1 MEKDYCIQQDT
12 SSFQD
17 RYNQFEITEQASP
30 TAADGEVLLKEG
42 ELRYVIF
49 ANSSSSNIDP
59 SGLTALES
67 GMCIVTGTT
76 TSPTE
81 YSNNPEYVVYEG

>member
-1 MEKDYCIQQDT
+1 VQQDT
-12 SSFQD
+12 SSFQN

-30 TAADGEVLLKEG
+30 TAADGEVELKEG
-42 ELRYVIF
+42 ELKYWIY
-49 ANSSSSNIDP
+49 ANSSSTNIDP
-59 SGLTALES
+59 TGLTVLET

-81 YSNNPEYVVYEG
+81 YSNNPEYSVYEG